1 MFYKKNKSKELDDKL
16 FRNPTS
22 EYRGTPFWAWNCV
35 MTPEML
41 AEQIEGLKEMGFGGF
56 HMHSRAGM
64 AMPYLKEDFMNLV
77 KFCTKKAKDEGMLAY
92 LYDEDKWPSG
102 FAGGYVTKNPRFRQR
117 SLVFSMDLREHFSR
131 GEAIDEGKPYLLAV
145 YDIVLNDKGEL
156 EEYRRI
162 SESDSARG
170 QKRYVYIVT
179 AKESPWYNNQTYV
192 DTLDKEAIDEF
203 IDITYE
209 AYERAVGS
217 EFGETIPS
225 IFTDEPQLDF
235 KRPLGFA
242 SSTNDAS
249 FPWTF
254 SFLEKFEKRYNY
266 DLLEKLPE
274 IVWNLPNG
282 KVSTARYHYHD
293 FISELFTESF
303 ADNCG
308 RWCDEHN
315 LFLTGHMMQEP
326 TLQSQTGSLGET
338 MRSYR
343 AFGIPGIDML
353 CNNVELSTAKQCQSA
368 VHQYGR
374 EAMVSELYG
383 VTNWDFD
390 FRGHKFQGD
399 WQAALGVTVR
409 VPHLSWVSMA
419 GEAKR
424 DYPASINYQ
433 SPWYK
438 EYKYIE
444 NHFARVNTALTRGK
458 ARVKVA
464 VIHPVESYWINFG
477 PAENTLSIRNQLDK
491 KFEDIIKWL
500 LFGTIDFDFISES
513 LLPEQIKGTDR
524 KLKVGEM
531 EYDAV
536 IIPDCL
542 TIRSTTLDT
551 LKSFNKSGGR
561 VIFAGECPKYIDAV
575 SNDAA
580 QELYENSV
588 CVPYDKISVL
598 EALDEFREVEIKD
611 SNGSPTENLIYNMRK
626 DNTCSW
632 LFIAHGAKEENVSAE
647 DTSAQNVTIYI
658 SGEYSPLLYDTL
670 SGEICEIPYTY
681 EKGKTV
687 IGYTLYR
694 NDSIL
699 LKLTEEKRT
708 GVGRINEKALVP
720 SQTIRFI
727 DEVEYKRC
735 EPNVL
740 LLDRAEYSLNG
751 EPFNNEE
758 EILILDNKCRERMG
772 WPLRGDQFAQPWV
785 VKEEPILN
793 YITLR
798 FNINSEV
805 CVSGARLAIEDA
817 EKLEI
822 MFNGEKI
829 PVKLNG
835 WYVDK
840 AIKTVALP
848 EIKEGRNELV
858 VKVPFGKRTNTEW
871 CYILG
876 EFGVKTC
883 GAVSTIIPDTDKI
896 GFSTLTAQ
904 GMPFYGGNI
913 IYKTEI
919 DVPDCTVIVRANFY
933 RGALIKVFV
942 DGKDMGIIAF
952 SPYKLKLDGISRG
965 KHTVEFEL
973 FGTRI
978 NTFGGMHNV
987 SQPKW
992 VGADF
997 WRSTGD
1003 NWCYEY
1009 NLKNTGILASPIIE
1023 IYED

>member
-1 MFYKKNKSKELDDKL
+1 M
-16 FRNPTS
+16 
-22 EYRGTPFWAWNCV
+22 
-35 MTPEML
+35 
-41 AEQIEGLKEMGFGGF
+41 
-56 HMHSRAGM
+56 
-64 AMPYLKEDFMNLV
+64 
-77 KFCTKKAKDEGMLAY
+77 
-92 LYDEDKWPSG
+92 
-102 FAGGYVTKNPRFRQR
+102 
-117 SLVFSMDLREHFSR
+117 
-131 GEAIDEGKPYLLAV
+131 
-145 YDIVLNDKGEL
+145 
-156 EEYRRI
+156 
-162 SESDSARG
+162 
-170 QKRYVYIVT
+170 
-179 AKESPWYNNQTYV
+179 
-192 DTLDKEAIDEF
+192 
-203 IDITYE
+203 
-209 AYERAVGS
+209 
-217 EFGETIPS
+217 
-225 IFTDEPQLDF
+225 
-235 KRPLGFA
+235 
-242 SSTNDAS
+242 
-249 FPWTF
+249 
-254 SFLEKFEKRYNY
+254 
-266 DLLEKLPE
+266 
-274 IVWNLPNG
+274 
-282 KVSTARYHYHD
+282 
-293 FISELFTESF
+293 
-303 ADNCG
+303 
-308 RWCDEHN
+308 
-315 LFLTGHMMQEP
+315 
-326 TLQSQTGSLGET
+326 
-338 MRSYR
+338 
-343 AFGIPGIDML
+343 
-353 CNNVELSTAKQCQSA
+353 
-368 VHQYGR
+368 
-374 EAMVSELYG
+374 
-383 VTNWDFD
+383 
-390 FRGHKFQGD
+390 
-399 WQAALGVTVR
+399 
-409 VPHLSWVSMA
+409 
-419 GEAKR
+419 
-424 DYPASINYQ
+424 
-433 SPWYK
+433 
-438 EYKYIE
+438 
-444 NHFARVNTALTRGK
+444 
-458 ARVKVA
+458 
-464 VIHPVESYWINFG
+464 
-477 PAENTLSIRNQLDK
+477 
-491 KFEDIIKWL
+491 
-500 LFGTIDFDFISES
+500 
-513 LLPEQIKGTDR
+513 
-524 KLKVGEM
+524 
-531 EYDAV
+531 
-536 IIPDCL
+536 
-542 TIRSTTLDT
+542 
-551 LKSFNKSGGR
+551 
-561 VIFAGECPKYIDAV
+561 PKYIDAV

-598 EALDEFREVEIKD
+598 EALEEFREVEIKD

-699 LKLTEEKRT
+699 LKLTEEKGT

-727 DEVEYKRC
+727 DEMEYKRC

-772 WPLRGDQFAQPWV
+772 WPLRIDQFAQPWV
-785 VKEEPILN
+785 VKEEPISN

-883 GAVSTIIPDTDKI
+883 GAVLTIIPDTYKI

-919 DVPDCTVIVRANFY
+919 DVRTVQQLFGQTLSWSA
-933 RGALIKVFV
+933 IKVFV

-952 SPYKLKLDGISRG
+952 F
-965 KHTVEFEL
+965 TV
-973 FGTRI
+973 
-978 NTFGGMHNV
+978 
-987 SQPKW
+987 
-992 VGADF
+992 
-997 WRSTGD
+997 
-1003 NWCYEY
+1003 
-1009 NLKNTGILASPIIE
+1009 
-1023 IYED
+1023 